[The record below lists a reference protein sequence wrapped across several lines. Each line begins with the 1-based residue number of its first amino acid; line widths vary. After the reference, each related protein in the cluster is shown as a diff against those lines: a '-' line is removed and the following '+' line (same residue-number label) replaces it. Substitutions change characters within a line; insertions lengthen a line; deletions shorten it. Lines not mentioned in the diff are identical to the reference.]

1 MKKLSTI
8 PRVQIKRMIA
18 PRDTELK
25 RHHKWWMIWG
35 MMSMLD
41 HTEEQMNDWMILNRF
56 QRRYL

>member
-1 MKKLSTI
+1 M

-18 PRDTELK
+18 TRDELK

-41 HTEEQMNDWMILNRF
+41 HSDDQHNDWMILNRF